1 MKIWITLLTLL
12 VALGTNRVNA
22 ELPSAVT
29 DALRKADVPL
39 ENVAILVK
47 PLGEGKPPLL
57 DHQSNRAMNPAS
69 VMKLL
74 TTYAGL
80 DLLGPG
86 YTWKTE
92 VYLNSDLRGDT
103 LNGDLILRGSGDPKL
118 TIDRFETLL
127 KQLRARG
134 LRQIKGDLILDKTTF
149 SLPAH
154 DPARFDNEPLRPYNV
169 GPDPLLLNFKT
180 VRFQLAPSLNNRM
193 VAITPDSQPIQLQ
206 IKNRLTLGDGPCG
219 DWRQRL
225 SLDVQ
230 TPSPIQLIAT
240 FSGNYPRGCGEKNWN
255 VALLDH
261 ARYLGGVF
269 AQQWQSLGGRWTG
282 AVKQTNL
289 PANARLVAN
298 LESPALAEIVRD
310 INKYSNNV
318 MAQQLFLSLSSAPGS
333 SDINN
338 ASAGSFERSSDLI
351 LAWLKQKNIPREGL
365 VLENGSGLSRLERI
379 SAQTLVAL
387 LESAWQSPVMP
398 EFLASLPLY
407 GVDGTLRRRGAT
419 ENDLLLGRARLK
431 SGTLNDTRALAGY
444 LQDAEGRRW
453 IVVILINHP
462 NAPQTQTAQDA
473 LLQWVYQTSTKT
485 ASDTTQHPQ

>member
-1 MKIWITLLTLL
+1 MPPP
-12 VALGTNRVNA
+12 VVEALN
-22 ELPSAVT
+22 
-29 DALRKADVPL
+29 KAAVPL
-39 ENVAILVK
+39 ENVAIVVK
-47 PLGEGKPPLL
+47 QLDAPNDAHKPPLVS
-57 DHQSNRAMNPAS
+57 HRSEQPQNPAS

-80 DLLGPG
+80 ALLGPG
-86 YTWKTE
+86 YAWKTE
-92 VYLNSDLRGDT
+92 VYLSGDLRGDT

-134 LRQIKGDLILDKTTF
+134 LRQIKGDLILDKTSFNT
-149 SLPAH
+149 PAH
-154 DPARFDNEPLRPYNV
+154 DPARFDNEPLRAYNV

-193 VAITPDSQPIQLQ
+193 VAITPDARPIQLQ
-206 IKNRLTLGDGPCG
+206 INNRLNLSEGPCG
-219 DWRQRL
+219 DWRERL
-225 SLDVQ
+225 GLDIQTRSL
-230 TPSPIQLIAT
+230 TQLTVT
-240 FSGNYPRGCGEKNWN
+240 FKGNYPRSCGEKTWN

-261 ARYLGGVF
+261 ARFIGGVF
-269 AQQWQSLGGRWTG
+269 AEQWQALGGRWAG
-282 AVKQTNL
+282 DVKVTNV
-289 PANARLVAN
+289 PANARLIAS

-318 MAQQLFLSLSSAPGS
+318 MAQQLFLSLSASPSS

-338 ASAGSFERSSDLI
+338 AGAGSFERSNNVI

-398 EFLASLPLY
+398 EFLASLSLY
-407 GVDGTLRRRGAT
+407 GVDGTLRKRT
-419 ENDLLLGRARLK
+419 PSQTDSPIGRAHLK
-431 SGTLNDTRALAGY
+431 SGTLNDTRAIAGY
-444 LQDAEGRRW
+444 LQDAEERRW
-453 IVVILINHP
+453 VVVMLINHP
-462 NAPQTQTAQDA
+462 NAPQAQSAQDA
-473 LLQWVYQTSTKT
+473 LLQWVYQMPVEEPLINPSM
-485 ASDTTQHPQ
+485 SRP